1 MSLQVNYWL
10 QKLGL
15 YYSNDEFFEKST
27 PKVKGIQNNP
37 PYYEPMGKSPFLLIC
52 GNMYAVNGGNQIIIP
67 ILHAKC
73 FPLNSQ
79 LRAYKPAYE
88 RIMKYFL

>member
-15 YYSNDEFFEKST
+15 YDSKDGFVEKSSPKTNGIKEKST
-27 PKVKGIQNNP
+27 FQ
-37 PYYEPMGKSPFLLIC
+37 MIC
-52 GNMYAVNGGNQIIIP
+52 GNNYQVSEGAQTVIP

-73 FPLNSQ
+73 FPLNKQ
-79 LRAYKPAYE
+79 FKAYKPAYE
-88 RIMKYFL
+88 RIRNYFLTELSTN